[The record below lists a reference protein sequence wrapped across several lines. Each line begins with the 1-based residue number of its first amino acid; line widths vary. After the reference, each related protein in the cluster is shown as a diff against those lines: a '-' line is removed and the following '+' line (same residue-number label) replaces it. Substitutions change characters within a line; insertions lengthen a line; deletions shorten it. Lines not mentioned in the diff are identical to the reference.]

1 MSPLTPEWI
10 TIMSAFG
17 FGTVINVFLG
27 WLHAWWTNK
36 SRKNSEATY
45 LAMRLAVILEEFV
58 VKCVYKSWHD
68 EAGLNQGFVELD
80 YGLPPLSSYPQD
92 SDWKSLNLKLAG
104 RVLSFQNEITA
115 AAASC
120 QFQGMCEGNKIASAD
135 ETIVA
140 GVNAWKLAQSLRK
153 RYNLDAITIAHV
165 DFLEDAHGKIEQHR
179 KEFAERWGG
188 TIN

>member
-1 MSPLTPEWI
+1 
-10 TIMSAFG
+10 MSAFVG
-17 FGTVINVFLG
+17 SVINLSLG
-27 WLHAWWTNK
+27 WLRDWWTNK
-36 SRKNSEATY
+36 KRKKSEAAY

-68 EAGLNQGFVELD
+68 EAALSQGFIELD
-80 YGLPPLSSYPQD
+80 YSLPPLSSYPQD
-92 SDWKSLNLKLAG
+92 SDWKSLDPKLAG
-104 RVLSFQNEITA
+104 RVLSFQNEIKD

-153 RYNLDAITIAHV
+153 KCNLDAVTIAHV
-165 DFLEDAHGKIEQHR
+165 DCLEVAHGKIEQHR
-179 KEFAERWGG
+179 KGFAERWRHYQLKEDAAAKP
-188 TIN
+188 